1 MFITLA
7 TGMTKAKG
15 HIFLPQCNSP
25 CPWVGC
31 CVQPSSCLQSLSLSD
46 HCPSSITEITRVNV
60 NRMSFSKAREHWIW
74 TACGSTNCSNALPP
88 PANMSF
94 MIEPG
99 DTKRNLSSDFI
110 WQKKF
115 SLYLQPHQKLSS
127 KLIRTDLSS
136 LSKIPDWKH
145 EQIANDWGGKMVKTT
160 IIIKQKYNRSIISEL
175 FMTESINLSSPLSQV
190 HFLFQSI
197 ENTKLVWIYNY

>member
-7 TGMTKAKG
+7 TGMTEAKG
-15 HIFLPQCNSP
+15 HFFLPQCNSP

-46 HCPSSITEITRVNV
+46 HCPSSITEITWVDV
-60 NRMSFSKAREHWIW
+60 NRMSLSKAREHWIW

-115 SLYLQPHQKLSS
+115 SLYLQPHQNLSS
-127 KLIRTDLSS
+127 KLIRTELSS
-136 LSKIPDWKH
+136 LSKIPDWKNL
-145 EQIANDWGGKMVKTT
+145 QIAIDWEKNGEDYYHNKEKH
-160 IIIKQKYNRSIISEL
+160 NRSIISEMKAL
-175 FMTESINLSSPLSQV
+175 A
-190 HFLFQSI
+190 
-197 ENTKLVWIYNY
+197 